1 MCFRAQRWVPESVPV
16 CAPLRFQVSTL
27 IPWLK
32 GGHLPSQPAV
42 LLPLTHGPTG
52 MPSLDISANRDA
64 VKYSRHEQV
73 LRVLWGLVGRPLFR
87 LSPRPYFA

>member
-1 MCFRAQRWVPESVPV
+1 
-16 CAPLRFQVSTL
+16 
-27 IPWLK
+27 
-32 GGHLPSQPAV
+32 
-42 LLPLTHGPTG
+42 